1 MPMGND
7 LDPITSSRPVW
18 LKMTSST
25 QATKF
30 ESYTSSTS
38 SVSFGFGGSSGGG
51 VANVS
56 SSTFPAASS
65 TSSISSITTATTFYQ
80 VEQLTYLWIVFVF
93 IVVGN
98 ATVLGTLL
106 LSKGHKSRMNFFIKH
121 LAAADLCVGLIQV
134 QTDIIWRITI
144 SWNAGLILCKLI
156 KFMQCVVTYSSTY
169 VLVALSIDRYDAITH
184 PMNFSGSWKRARIL
198 IACAW
203 GLSILFSTPSLFFFN
218 ISPTDDYGIQCWMEF
233 CDDVQEGDS
242 CKKWIGQV
250 IHQCVLCPRDSCFA
264 LCQPSFSRCT

>member
-1 MPMGND
+1 
-7 LDPITSSRPVW
+7 
-18 LKMTSST
+18 MTSST

-30 ESYTSSTS
+30 ELVAASVTYTY
-38 SVSFGFGGSSGGG
+38 GF
-51 VANVS
+51 ANVT
-56 SSTFPAASS
+56 STFPAASS
-65 TSSISSITTATTFYQ
+65 STTAFSSITTAPTFYQ

-144 SWNAGLILCKLI
+144 SWNAGLVLCKLI

-198 IACAW
+198 IAAAW
-203 GLSILFSTPSLFFFN
+203 GLSILFSTPILYFFY
-218 ISPTDDYGIQCWMEF
+218 IRETPDYGIQCWIEF
-233 CDDVQEGDS
+233 CEYVEDGHQCEE
-242 CKKWIGQV
+242 WIGQV
-250 IHQCVLCPRDSCFA
+250 TLIILHV
-264 LCQPSFSRCT
+264 CTKSD